1 MQWNKPLML
10 AEVVAA
16 YPCTVFRGSQANNL
30 PPWARRELGRFEP
43 DDRCE
48 VGEETIF
55 TLGIRCDGST
65 PLAK

>member
-1 MQWNKPLML
+1 MQWNKPLKL

-16 YPCTVFRGSQANNL
+16 WPCTVFRGSQAHHL
-30 PPWARRELGRFEP
+30 PTWAMRELGRFEP

-48 VGEETIF
+48 AGEETIF